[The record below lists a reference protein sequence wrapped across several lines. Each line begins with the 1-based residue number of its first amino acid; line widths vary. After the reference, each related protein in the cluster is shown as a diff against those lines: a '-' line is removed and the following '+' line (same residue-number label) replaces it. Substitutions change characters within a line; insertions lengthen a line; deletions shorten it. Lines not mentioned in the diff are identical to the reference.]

1 VVDDVDLGGAVVG
14 RGVDT
19 AGTGR
24 LVSDEADVNDHGKWI
39 SDKKARLSEW
49 LQVTARRGNCFALL
63 ACTPCPA
70 RPLSPSA
77 IVKECQ
83 EKGVLAACPI
93 PSSLDLTDLTLGM
106 GIPSNVV
113 VSASFELLR
122 FAGLRCIIRA
132 RSFFQGVGVP

>member
-1 VVDDVDLGGAVVG
+1 MAVVDDVDLDGAVVG

-19 AGTGR
+19 ADAGR

-106 GIPSNVV
+106 GIPSNV
-113 VSASFELLR
+113 
-122 FAGLRCIIRA
+122 
-132 RSFFQGVGVP
+132 Q